1 MPAYDA
7 FLLVSFGG
15 PEGPD
20 DVMPFLENVT
30 RGRGIPPDR
39 LASVAE
45 HYYAVGGVSPI
56 NQQCRELLTAVQA
69 DQATSGLSLPVYWGN
84 RNWSPYLADTVRTM
98 ADDGVQRAVAFVTSA
113 YSSFSSCRQYLDD
126 IDRARAEVGPGAPRI
141 DKIRRFFNH
150 PGFIEPFAAN
160 ADAALATLPAAVRDD
175 AHLVF
180 TAHSVPVAMADASGP
195 GGGRRYV
202 AELTEA
208 ARLIAER
215 TGGGS
220 HPWTLA
226 YQSRSGPPSQ
236 PWLEPDVCDHLGELA
251 KSGTAAVVVIP
262 VGFVSDHMEVRHD
275 LDVEAAQSAESLGLA
290 FARAATPGTTP
301 RFASMI
307 TELVRERLALPDI
320 PPSSPGNSAPGSNA
334 PGSNAPGSSA
344 PGSSAPGSSAPGSSA
359 PVNGA
364 ALGSIG
370 MPDQDCPADCC
381 RFGRPAAPANRAGV
395 VHRPASA

>member
-30 RGRGIPPDR
+30 RGRGIPPER

-56 NQQCRELLTAVQA
+56 NQQCRELLAAVRA
-69 DQATSGLSLPVYWGN
+69 DFSASGLSLPVYWGN
-84 RNWSPYLADTVRTM
+84 RNWPPYLADTVRAM

-113 YSSFSSCRQYLDD
+113 YSSYSSCRQYLDD
-126 IDRARAEVGPGAPRI
+126 IEQARAAVGPDAPGI

-150 PGFIEPFAAN
+150 PGFIEPFA
-160 ADAALATLPAAVRDD
+160 DAVRRAGYVARRAAGR

-180 TAHSVPVAMADASGP
+180 TAHSVPVAMAEASGP

-220 HPWTLA
+220 HPYTLA

-236 PWLEPDVCDHLGELA
+236 PWLEPDVCDHLGDLA
-251 KSGTAAVVVIP
+251 KSGTGAVVVIP

-290 FARAATPGTTP
+290 FARAATPGSHP

-307 TELVRERLALPDI
+307 TELVR
-320 PPSSPGNSAPGSNA
+320 SAWPCRTSGCTG
-334 PGSNAPGSSA
+334 PRSA
-344 PGSSAPGSSAPGSSA
+344 A
-359 PVNGA
+359 
-364 ALGSIG
+364 
-370 MPDQDCPADCC
+370 
-381 RFGRPAAPANRAGV
+381 
-395 VHRPASA
+395 